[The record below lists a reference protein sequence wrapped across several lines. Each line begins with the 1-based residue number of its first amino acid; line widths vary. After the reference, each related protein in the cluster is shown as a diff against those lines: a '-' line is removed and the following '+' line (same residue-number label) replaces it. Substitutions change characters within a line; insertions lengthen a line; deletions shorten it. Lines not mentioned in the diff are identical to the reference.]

1 MAFLHRVA
9 MAARKKAATRIQARV
24 RGRLSRQAPWRDE
37 TVGTPVVRMK
47 GKAKKRKEA
56 IKKRQERAKRKA
68 QPEPEPEPEPTPE
81 PTPEPAGSERQRRRQ
96 VDCPF
101 GAVAAVK
108 LELPPLQLR
117 PEAGSQGESPL
128 RGPTPTSNW

>member
-56 IKKRQERAKRKA
+56 IKKRQERAQRKA
-68 QPEPEPEPEPTPE
+68 QPEPGPEPEPTL
-81 PTPEPAGSERQRRRQ
+81 EPAGSERQRRRQ